1 MMLLP
6 ASIMAQSSMTDD
18 QVFKYVIKEHQN
30 GTSQS
35 QIVTQLM
42 QRGVDITQI
51 RRVRKKFER
60 MSKDQALGVLS
71 NDTQRDQTDSRQR
84 TNNGE
89 ARIGDQRYDNF
100 RDDTRRGDDR
110 STYRVREG
118 VPSTRTYDEEDDEWM
133 EFRDEL
139 DEFLPADTATM
150 YLNLLAKMEK
160 DKKKVFG
167 RDIFNKRNL
176 SFEPSMSIATPAN
189 YRLGPGDAVFI
200 DIYGASQKTI
210 EGTVS
215 PDGTVTIEGFGPVH
229 VSGLTV
235 EQIESIETDQN
246 LPSLGPLIKI
256 ARALGVR
263 LGTFMDDN
271 DDLGPIVTRAA
282 DREKDSSISFSND
295 ATDARKHMEYHP
307 LAQQKAGRH
316 MEPFVIDINPEDSPE
331 FQLSAHEGEEF
342 IYVMQGEVEIVYGK
356 ETYKLGEGDS
366 IFYDSIVKHHV
377 HGAPGKSAKILAVV
391 YIPF

>member
-1 MMLLP
+1 MNNH
-6 ASIMAQSSMTDD
+6 S
-18 QVFKYVIKEHQN
+18 VIGAK
-30 GTSQS
+30 
-35 QIVTQLM
+35 I
-42 QRGVDITQI
+42 RG
-51 RRVRKKFER
+51 
-60 MSKDQALGVLS
+60 L
-71 NDTQRDQTDSRQR
+71 
-84 TNNGE
+84 
-89 ARIGDQRYDNF
+89 
-100 RDDTRRGDDR
+100 
-110 STYRVREG
+110 RE
-118 VPSTRTYDEEDDEWM
+118 T
-133 EFRDEL
+133 
-139 DEFLPADTATM
+139 
-150 YLNLLAKMEK
+150 K
-160 DKKKVFG
+160 
-167 RDIFNKRNL
+167 NL
-176 SFEPSMSIATPAN
+176 SIEEIAE
-189 YRLGPGDAVFI
+189 R
-200 DIYGASQKTI
+200 
-210 EGTVS
+210 
-215 PDGTVTIEGFGPVH
+215 
-229 VSGLTV
+229 SGLTV

-282 DREKDSSISFSND
+282 DREKDCSISFSND

-316 MEPFVIDINPEDSPE
+316 MEPFVIDINPEESPE

>member
-1 MMLLP
+1 MKKSIILLFVMMLIP
-6 ASIMAQSSMTDD
+6 MGIMAQSSMTDD
-18 QVFKYVIKEHQN
+18 QVFKYVIKEHEN

-71 NDTQRDQTDSRQR
+71 NDTERDQTADSRQR
-84 TNNGE
+84 KNNGE
-89 ARIGDQRYDNF
+89 SRYDNF
-100 RDDTRRGDDR
+100 RDDRERGDDR

-118 VPSTRTYDEEDDEWM
+118 VPTQRMYNEDDEEWT

-150 YLNLLAKMEK
+150 YLQLLAKMEK

-189 YRLGPGDAVFI
+189 YRLGPGDAVLI

-210 EGTVS
+210 EATVS
-215 PDGTVTIEGFGPVH
+215 PDGDVTIEGFGPVH
-229 VSGLTV
+229 VAGLTV
-235 EQIESIETDQN
+235 E
-246 LPSLGPLIKI
+246 
-256 ARALGVR
+256 
-263 LGTFMDDN
+263 
-271 DDLGPIVTRAA
+271 
-282 DREKDSSISFSND
+282 
-295 ATDARKHMEYHP
+295 
-307 LAQQKAGRH
+307 
-316 MEPFVIDINPEDSPE
+316 
-331 FQLSAHEGEEF
+331 
-342 IYVMQGEVEIVYGK
+342 
-356 ETYKLGEGDS
+356 
-366 IFYDSIVKHHV
+366 
-377 HGAPGKSAKILAVV
+377 
-391 YIPF
+391 